1 MDLWQLNILCKVVE
15 LKSFSKAG
23 NIIHLSQPTVSSHIK
38 DLEEHFGCR
47 LIDRLAREAVPTR
60 AGELLYSYAK
70 KLLALKDET
79 ESVMA
84 EFMGKI
90 QGRLVLGGS
99 TIPGV
104 YVLPKITGEFTKKYP
119 DVTISLMIGDTKT
132 IVEDTITGS
141 IELGIV
147 GAKVNDGRT
156 ISEKLIEDRM
166 CLVVPRKH
174 RWAKKKRVKL
184 EELFSEPF
192 IIRENGSGTL
202 KSLQNSMNQ
211 AGTKA
216 EKLKVV
222 AEMGSTAAVIQ
233 GIKNNI
239 GVSILSSIA
248 VSEETRYNDLKALD
262 IEGLD
267 LKRSFYLT
275 LLKNRTLSPVCKV
288 FIDFLKTR
296 IQEETFFYN

>member
-104 YVLPKITGEFTKKYP
+104 YILPKITGEFTQKYP

-147 GAKVNDGRT
+147 GARINDRR
-156 ISEKLIEDRM
+156 IIPEKLVEDRM
-166 CLVVPRKH
+166 CLVVPKGH
-174 RWAKKKRVKL
+174 RWAKRTRVKL

-192 IIRENGSGTL
+192 IIRESGSGTL

-211 AGTKA
+211 AGTGT
-216 EKLKVV
+216 EKLKIV

-239 GVSILSSIA
+239 GISILSSIA
-248 VSEETRYNDLKALD
+248 VSEETRYNELKAVD

-275 LLKNRTLSPVCKV
+275 LLKNRTLSPVCRV
-288 FIDFLKTR
+288 FIDFLKAR
-296 IQEETFFYN
+296 MQEETFF